1 MVEHETLQQVAA
13 RLAERVNPAFVI
25 LFGSVAKGTACA
37 DSDLDIA
44 YYAEDVLS
52 GYDRFLL
59 AGELAELAGRDVD
72 LVNLRE
78 VDPVFAVQIFST
90 GKRILCRDDN
100 EFIKQRMRA
109 YSMYATLNEQRAG
122 ILEAVKKRGSVYG
135 E

>member
-25 LFGSVAKGTACA
+25 LFGSVAKGTARA